1 MSSLKFEKIHLRNLK
16 TFEACVGTLYMY
28 HSALHYITHF
38 HITSCKVHTH
48 QPVDLVAIDLSEDE
62 GGVVG

>member
-1 MSSLKFEKIHLRNLK
+1 M
-16 TFEACVGTLYMY
+16 GTLYMY